1 MKKLLEEELQQ
12 IRNIQSKNQAILTEL
27 GEIELLKL
35 KLKER
40 KSSAINFL
48 KELEEEEKIL
58 AQHLEEVYGKGT
70 ISLDKGEFTSLQE

>member
-40 KSSAINFL
+40 KSSAITFL
-48 KELEEEEKIL
+48 RDLEEEEKIL